1 MRRDKKLKKRQENRL
16 KNLNMIKKVSVFFL
30 VFFFV
35 VGLVAVDE
43 AYSEVMGTT
52 GQLSLQIRRLDQN
65 QVMFSLF
72 GKESIVNVTEV
83 EEKINDIQ
91 TSAYIFLEDLTGSIR
106 TFLGFEEWPR
116 EDIPFASKTL

>member
-1 MRRDKKLKKRQENRL
+1 MRRDKKLKKRQEKRL

-52 GQLSLQIRRLDQN
+52 GQLSLQIRSLDQN